1 MRGRSLM
8 PADGVLDIDLAC
20 GRGSLRI
27 SLTANLTTI
36 AASACRPAMFAAPDG
51 LRTNPIACA
60 AVPTSAGGVR

>member
-1 MRGRSLM
+1 M

-27 SLTANLTTI
+27 SPVANLTTI
-36 AASACRPAMFAAPDG
+36 AAPACRPSMCVAPEG
-51 LRTNPIACA
+51 LRSNPIACA